1 MRNLS
6 FENYKKRNEEF
17 IFMPGHPDAD
27 KRGYVKTSNLK
38 FINELIEMI
47 NAEREQNIGDE
58 IQSVQTRIKYPGTI
72 Q

>member
-6 FENYKKRNEEF
+6 FENYKKRNEES

-27 KRGYVKTSNLK
+27 KRGHVKTSNLK

-47 NAEREQNIGDE
+47 NAEREQNIGCE

>member
-6 FENYKKRNEEF
+6 FDNYKKRNEEF

-27 KRGYVKTSNLK
+27 KRGYVNTSNLK
-38 FINELIEMI
+38 FINELIEQI
-47 NAEREQNIGDE
+47 NAERDNKIGEE
-58 IQSVQTRIKYPGTI
+58 IKSVQTRINYPGTI

>member
-6 FENYKKRNEEF
+6 FENYKQRNEDY

-27 KRGYVKTSNLK
+27 KRGYVNTSNLK

-47 NAEREQNIGDE
+47 NAERDQNISDE
-58 IQSVQTRIKYPGTI
+58 IKTVQTKINFPGTI

>member
-6 FENYKKRNEEF
+6 FDNYKKRNEEY

-27 KRGYVKTSNLK
+27 KRGYVNTSNLK

-47 NAEREQNIGDE
+47 NSERNNNVSDE
-58 IQSVQTRIKYPGTI
+58 IKSVQSKLKFPGTI

>member
-6 FENYKKRNEEF
+6 FDNYKNRNEEY

-27 KRGYVKTSNLK
+27 KRGYVNTSNLK

-47 NAEREQNIGDE
+47 NSEHDSSDSDE
-58 IQSVQTRIKYPGTI
+58 INTVQTKLNFPGTI